1 MVGAF
6 AFYGMIEFLPDWYRV
21 KVGRKGY
28 VRYKQTDMMAFFNTI
43 SKNDVVFLTP
53 LIVATAPLSLPYI
66 LLCKTQGRSVNTFDN
81 RNREVRVFLLLFV
94 ALAIGEVARS
104 ARGEVREKIYVVIS
118 VRCSIRTEYRAY
130 IRCGFSTLA
139 GRGCWFGCRDVLP
152 SRVEILH
159 R

>member
-53 LIVATAPLSLPYI
+53 LIVATAPLCLPYSPQLPVI
-66 LLCKTQGRSVNTFDN
+66 LRDTAGEKNKHNTQESINLLLCVLHS
-81 RNREVRVFLLLFV
+81 
-94 ALAIGEVARS
+94 
-104 ARGEVREKIYVVIS
+104 KI
-118 VRCSIRTEYRAY
+118 
-130 IRCGFSTLA
+130 
-139 GRGCWFGCRDVLP
+139 
-152 SRVEILH
+152 
-159 R
+159 

>member
-66 LLCKTQGRSVNTFDN
+66 CCAKH
-81 RNREVRVFLLLFV
+81 
-94 ALAIGEVARS
+94 
-104 ARGEVREKIYVVIS
+104 RGEVLILLITGTE
-118 VRCSIRTEYRAY
+118 RCVCSSSSLWR
-130 IRCGFSTLA
+130 
-139 GRGCWFGCRDVLP
+139 
-152 SRVEILH
+152 
-159 R
+159 

>member
-66 LLCKTQGRSVNTFDN
+66 LRRKTQGRSINAFNN
-81 RNREVRVFLLLFV
+81 RNRVVYFPLAVLRSITRHSREEGGNLSTTSLCCCFNFSLLCGYFSFSPV
-94 ALAIGEVARS
+94 PQSSTIGETPKKRQFLW
-104 ARGEVREKIYVVIS
+104 RGVEKIS
-118 VRCSIRTEYRAY
+118 
-130 IRCGFSTLA
+130 
-139 GRGCWFGCRDVLP
+139 
-152 SRVEILH
+152 
-159 R
+159 

>member
-66 LLCKTQGRSVNTFDN
+66 LLGKTQGRRVNTFNN
-81 RNREVRVFLLLFV
+81 RNRVVYISLPLSV
-94 ALAIGEVARS
+94 SRS
-104 ARGEVREKIYVVIS
+104 IVGHGNGGGLIKQESIS
-118 VRCSIRTEYRAY
+118 PKSLECGYRQE
-130 IRCGFSTLA
+130 F
-139 GRGCWFGCRDVLP
+139 
-152 SRVEILH
+152 
-159 R
+159 

>member
-81 RNREVRVFLLLFV
+81 RNREVCVPPPLCGV
-94 ALAIGEVARS
+94 S
-104 ARGEVREKIYVVIS
+104 HRGGGTQCQRGSPREDLCRY
-118 VRCSIRTEYRAY
+118 
-130 IRCGFSTLA
+130 
-139 GRGCWFGCRDVLP
+139 FGAMFNSNGVSGVYPLR
-152 SRVEILH
+152 ILH
-159 R
+159 SCG

>member
-66 LLCKTQGRSVNTFDN
+66 LLGKTSRQPNQQPLPA
-81 RNREVRVFLLLFV
+81 RVENPQR
-94 ALAIGEVARS
+94 IYAR
-104 ARGEVREKIYVVIS
+104 YS
-118 VRCSIRTEYRAY
+118 VRIEHRTE
-130 IRCGFSTLA
+130 ITT
-139 GRGCWFGCRDVLP
+139 
-152 SRVEILH
+152 
-159 R
+159 

>member
-66 LLCKTQGRSVNTFDN
+66 LLCKTQGRRVNTFNN
-81 RNREVRVFLLLFV
+81 RNRVVYISLPLSV
-94 ALAIGEVARS
+94 SRS
-104 ARGEVREKIYVVIS
+104 IVGHGNGGGLIKQESIS
-118 VRCSIRTEYRAY
+118 PKSLECGYRQE
-130 IRCGFSTLA
+130 F
-139 GRGCWFGCRDVLP
+139 
-152 SRVEILH
+152 
-159 R
+159 

>member
-66 LLCKTQGRSVNTFDN
+66 LLCKTQGRKSNTN
-81 RNREVRVFLLLFV
+81 SKNKIEYSPLSLPLPV
-94 ALAIGEVARS
+94 AL
-104 ARGEVREKIYVVIS
+104 RGI
-118 VRCSIRTEYRAY
+118 A
-130 IRCGFSTLA
+130 L
-139 GRGCWFGCRDVLP
+139 
-152 SRVEILH
+152 
-159 R
+159 

>member
-66 LLCKTQGRSVNTFDN
+66 LLCKTQGRRVNTFN
-81 RNREVRVFLLLFV
+81 GRNRVVYISFPLSV
-94 ALAIGEVARS
+94 SRS
-104 ARGEVREKIYVVIS
+104 IVGHGNGGGLIKQESTSPKSLE
-118 VRCSIRTEYRAY
+118 
-130 IRCGFSTLA
+130 CG
-139 GRGCWFGCRDVLP
+139 
-152 SRVEILH
+152 
-159 R
+159 